1 MKTVAVLTGGH
12 PYDVPAFN
20 ACLRSLPGID
30 CHVQSVQEFCTNFGG
45 YTDCYDAVVF
55 FAMEL
60 ETPADAPAWNTIDKA
75 SLEAIAKRGQGI
87 VVLHH
92 AVLAFPEWDMWTD
105 VTGIPDRKNYQY
117 AFGRTVRSH
126 IEHPGHPITRGLED
140 WDLVDETYDTAD
152 PGEGSDI
159 LLSTP
164 CTESLGVIAWTR
176 HYRNA
181 KVFCYQSGH
190 DRAAYE
196 DPHFRTVLARG
207 ILWTCG
213 EER

>member
-20 ACLRSLPGID
+20 TCLRSLPGID

-45 YTDCYDAVVF
+45 YTDRYDAVVF
-55 FAMEL
+55 FTMEL
-60 ETPADAPAWNTIDKA
+60 ETPADAPAWNTVDKA
-75 SLEAIAKRGQGI
+75 SLEAIAERGQGI

-92 AVLAFPEWDMWTD
+92 AVLAFPEWDTWTC
-105 VTGIPDRKNYQY
+105 VTGIPDRKNYRY

-126 IEHPGHPITRGLED
+126 VEQPCHPITRELED
-140 WDLVDETYDTAD
+140 WDLIDETYDAAD
-152 PGEGSDI
+152 PGEGSDV

-164 CTESLGVIAWTR
+164 CAESLGAIAWTR
-176 HYRNA
+176 RYRNA

-196 DPHFRTVLARG
+196 DPHFRAVLARG

-213 EER
+213 EEG

>member
-20 ACLRSLPGID
+20 TCLRSLPGID

-45 YTDCYDAVVF
+45 YTDRYDAVVF
-55 FAMEL
+55 FTMEL
-60 ETPADAPAWNTIDKA
+60 ETPADAPAW
-75 SLEAIAKRGQGI
+75 
-87 VVLHH
+87 
-92 AVLAFPEWDMWTD
+92 
-105 VTGIPDRKNYQY
+105 
-117 AFGRTVRSH
+117 FGRTVRSH
-126 IEHPGHPITRGLED
+126 VKQPGHPITRELED
-140 WDLVDETYDTAD
+140 WDLIDETYDAAD
-152 PGEGSDI
+152 PGEGSDV

-164 CTESLGVIAWTR
+164 CAESLGAIAWTR
-176 HYRNA
+176 RYRNA

-196 DPHFRTVLARG
+196 DPRFRAVLARG

-213 EER
+213 EEG